1 MKHVLLLSFIG
12 ILFTSNAA
20 FSQNLELGD
29 WLMYYGD
36 KKISEKWNFEHD
48 LQYRNYNA
56 IGDLEQLIV
65 RGGIGYNLSQDNN
78 NILFGAAYFFSQN
91 YIDEVEDKENVNEFR
106 TYQQFNNYHNFK
118 KLHVNHRIRFEQRW
132 IQNEVDNLFKT
143 RFRYLVSLKL
153 PINHTELINNT
164 WYASTYNEI
173 FLNTNTQN
181 VFERNRT
188 YVGIGY
194 KISSRFTLEAGY
206 MNQFFDDIPDR
217 DQINLMVFHSF

>member
-78 NILFGAAYFFSQN
+78 NILFGAAYLFSQN

-132 IQNEVDNLFKT
+132 IRNEVDNLFKT

>member
-36 KKISEKWNFEHD
+36 KKISKKWNFEHD

-78 NILFGAAYFFSQN
+78 NILFGAAYLFSQN

-132 IQNEVDNLFKT
+132 IRNEVDNLFKT